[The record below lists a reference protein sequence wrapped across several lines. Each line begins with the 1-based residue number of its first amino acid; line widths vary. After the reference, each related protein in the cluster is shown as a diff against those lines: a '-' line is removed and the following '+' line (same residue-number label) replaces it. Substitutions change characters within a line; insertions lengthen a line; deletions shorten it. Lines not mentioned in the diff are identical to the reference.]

1 VLDGDLI
8 MASERQI
15 AANRRNARK
24 STRPRSGAGKNRSSR
39 NAYRHDLTFGITS
52 TAALAKLL
60 DKLARKIAGDTK
72 DPILLERARAVAQ
85 AQFDLARV
93 RQAKAALIE
102 RASAFEALDPPRILS
117 PESSVSSMR
126 LTQVRVILPKPFDA
140 SATMPSQEPDR
151 SAEAIRRV
159 LPELRRLDRYERRA
173 AARRD
178 RAVLDLLVEQIEQQ
192 LLVAKR
198 AIFSPI
204 LMACETSGCHAR
216 PAWPEACPRA
226 PHCGSAR
233 SRPWETCVGQK

>member
-1 VLDGDLI
+1 

-126 LTQVRVILPKPFDA
+126 LTQVESSSRNPSTPRRRCRHKSLTDRLKPSDACCPSCAGWTDTSAALPRGE
-140 SATMPSQEPDR
+140 T
-151 SAEAIRRV
+151 
-159 LPELRRLDRYERRA
+159 ERF
-173 AARRD
+173 
-178 RAVLDLLVEQIEQQ
+178 LI
-192 LLVAKR
+192 
-198 AIFSPI
+198 S
-204 LMACETSGCHAR
+204 
-216 PAWPEACPRA
+216 W
-226 PHCGSAR
+226 
-233 SRPWETCVGQK
+233 